1 MDFLRNVEKPDLLW
15 ETFLNRD
22 RVTICFNITVLFSK
36 FILITICVRTGENEK
51 NKDNNENKMLIHKG
65 IGPKRPPEMLNSV
78 NK

>member
-51 NKDNNENKMLIHKG
+51 NKDNDENKMLIHKG

>member
-36 FILITICVRTGENEK
+36 FILITLCVRTSENEK
-51 NKDNNENKMLIHKG
+51 NKDNNETIC
-65 IGPKRPPEMLNSV
+65 
-78 NK
+78 

>member
-51 NKDNNENKMLIHKG
+51 KKDNNENKMLIHKG